1 MSNDNNDAKKLDQ
14 EVEEVLGS
22 LDEAPAPAPKPEP
35 KGASVVQLHNMQGK
49 AIRRGV
55 GRPKKPD
62 EATAK
67 ALADYHEDL
76 ARRQAAYVESDPLV
90 QATQSPKDSAE
101 MLRLIRQN
109 LARVQATLDF
119 RRIEDEK
126 FGGKESREF
135 LGKQSQA
142 LREIAAIEL
151 KIKEMGVQ
159 NLDLYGEQMQKV
171 FTLLIGRIQT
181 VASEVLPKATFDLF
195 FNRLGTALQG
205 WEEEA
210 DSVIR

>member
-1 MSNDNNDAKKLDQ
+1 MSNDNDAKNLDQ
-14 EVEEVLGS
+14 VPGS
-22 LDEAPAPAPKPEP
+22 LGATDHPEASTLKPEP

-62 EATAK
+62 ETTAK

-76 ARRQAAYVESDPLV
+76 ARRQVAYVESDPLV
-90 QATQSPKDSAE
+90 QATHSPKDSAE

-159 NLDLYGEQMQKV
+159 TIDLRGEAMQKV
-171 FTLLIGRIQT
+171 FALLVGKVQA
-181 VASEVLPKATFDLF
+181 VAADVLPKAQFDLF
-195 FNRLGTALQG
+195 FNRLETAFEG
-205 WEEEA
+205 WEDEA
-210 DSVIR
+210 EHVIR